1 MFKNKYLCILP
12 VVLST
17 GLWFPVSG
25 SAQPS
30 KLPGSGQ
37 AASTGSGQAFPT
49 RPIRWLVP
57 VPAGSTTD
65 IVTRIVAQKM
75 SDAFGQQVVVDN
87 RPGGVMTIA
96 TDLVAKAPPDGYTLA
111 TLLTPTAVN
120 PYVLKTCR
128 TTPSATCRR

>member
-1 MFKNKYLCILP
+1 MPFIARCIAIVSAAVLVGIVTP
-12 VVLST
+12 VT
-17 GLWFPVSG
+17 Q
-25 SAQPS
+25 AQ
-30 KLPGSGQ
+30 
-37 AASTGSGQAFPT
+37 TFPT

-96 TDLVAKAPPDGYTLA
+96 T
-111 TLLTPTAVN
+111 
-120 PYVLKTCR
+120 
-128 TTPSATCRR
+128 RRLHPRDAAHAHSG